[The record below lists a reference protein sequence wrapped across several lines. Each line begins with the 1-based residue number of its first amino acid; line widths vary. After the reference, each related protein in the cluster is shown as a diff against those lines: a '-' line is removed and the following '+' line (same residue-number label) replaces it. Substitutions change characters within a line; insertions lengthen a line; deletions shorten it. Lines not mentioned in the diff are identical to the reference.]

1 MKVHSW
7 RYQKTSIVGPSLDIK
22 GQKVTFHPPRGSR
35 LLQDQR
41 NLQDSGQ
48 EEINYPGYVLMNDEE
63 AGVTVKYFEEGNYA
77 VEVDPHQNF
86 IYYDK
91 THGQASRR
99 LQTYL
104 NVRNLQYYDYEE
116 DPESPDPDFLHSYF
130 DSTNQAFSEQSGG
143 EPQWVGTGSAP
154 SYKGSEQN
162 G

>member
-1 MKVHSW
+1 
-7 RYQKTSIVGPSLDIK
+7 
-22 GQKVTFHPPRGSR
+22 
-35 LLQDQR
+35 
-41 NLQDSGQ
+41 
-48 EEINYPGYVLMNDEE
+48 MNDEE
-63 AGVTVKYFEEGNYA
+63 AGVTVKYFGEGNYA

-91 THGQASRR
+91 AHGQASRR

-116 DPESPDPDFLHSYF
+116 DPEDPDADFLHSYF
-130 DSTNQAFSEQSGG
+130 DDTQQAFSEQSGT
-143 EPQWVGTGSAP
+143 EPQWVGTGLAP